1 MRSAALLVAGLPT
14 GHPVIGSVNDGVEVP
29 YSLNLQGRT
38 SARVLLKIDDQV
50 VADVSNAP
58 ASGTLRVPARSPLL
72 SFDDNAQLSVVAKA
86 PDGTVL
92 DSATGV
98 GSVSDGARLPAAFSS
113 YWPQLDLA
121 DGDRRE
127 VNVGQNLRFLGSV
140 SSGSDTIPLT
150 SYDLKVDGVSILA
163 TPPKDCA
170 SDSCDGT
177 QWIDG
182 SWTAP
187 MTPGDHQL
195 VLSASATGDSRV
207 IRKTYT
213 LAVQPPGSFRI
224 DALSVVV
231 DPGVGYHLTTLLRR
245 DADYAPV
252 PRAPL
257 VVWRSDD
264 AGATWTK
271 VLDAAT
277 DDTGTYDTVLRPLTS
292 CHYKLSTP
300 GVSGVVGPVESS
312 IVHVEVK
319 AEIRLTASVSS
330 VTLPSE
336 ADWSTPDGVRRRT
349 ITFQLA
355 APSGMSGSS
364 GLLQLW
370 NGQTW
375 NSVAWSKIG
384 TDGTLALTYVLG
396 PKKGDYTFGALSGRN
411 ATYAPTV
418 SNDVH
423 VTVR

>member
-1 MRSAALLVAGLPT
+1 MTYGVLLLTGLPT

-29 YSLNLQGRT
+29 YSLDLQGRPQ
-38 SARVLLKIDDQV
+38 ARVILKINDQV
-50 VADVSNAP
+50 VADVSDAP
-58 ASGTLRVPARSPLL
+58 ASGTLRVPAHSPLL
-72 SFDDNAQLSVVAKA
+72 AFDDNAHLSLVAKA

-98 GSVSDGARLPAAFSS
+98 GSVSDGARLPVAFSS

-121 DGDRRE
+121 AGDRRE
-127 VNVGQNLRFLGSV
+127 VTVGQSLRFLGSV
-140 SSGSDTIPLT
+140 TSGSDSIPLT
-150 SYDLKVDGVSILA
+150 SYDLTVDGVSILT
-163 TPPKDCA
+163 TPPKNCA
-170 SDSCDGT
+170 TDGCDGT

-224 DALSVVV
+224 DTLSVIV

-252 PRAPL
+252 PHAPL
-257 VVWRSDD
+257 TVWRSDD

-277 DDTGTYDTVLRPLTS
+277 DDSGTYDTVLRPLTS
-292 CHYKLSTP
+292 CHYKLSTT
-300 GVSGVVGPVESS
+300 GVSGVLGPVESS

-319 AEIRLTASVSS
+319 AEITLTASVTS
-330 VTLPSE
+330 VTLPSD
-336 ADWSTPDGVRRRT
+336 ADWSTTDGISRRT
-349 ITFQLA
+349 ITLQLA
-355 APSGMSGSS
+355 APAGMSGSS
-364 GLLQLW
+364 GLIQLW

-375 NSVAWSKIG
+375 NSVAWGKIG
-384 TDGTLALTYVLG
+384 TGGTLSLTYLVG
-396 PKKGDYTFGALSGRN
+396 RKKGDYTFAAISGRN

-418 SNDVH
+418 SNE
-423 VTVR
+423 VRVVVR